1 MQSIS
6 TSRKVGNSKVASIA
20 CGSHFIK
27 QSSKNENKQ
36 KESWTSREMTWYY
49 TIRSYGMR
57 GIHSLSI
64 LTNGGYR
71 VKRCLSSWILT
82 YSQWYMVQEWW
93 SQYQSQKTMS
103 EKMISWLLHS
113 NPEYSRWR
121 VTYIHWAQ
129 AHWLRRWMKRWAK
142 KDDQDTQLNPKCC
155 STLCILSRESIW
167 DSWEIYWDIK
177 TRLFISKMFAF
188 PEKLYTMFLVR
199 CGNWYFH

>member
-1 MQSIS
+1 MQWIS
-6 TSRKVGNSKVASIA
+6 TSRKVGNSKAVWIA

-113 NPEYSRWR
+113 NPEYSLWR
-121 VTYIHWAQ
+121 VSHIYWVET
-129 AHWLRRWMKRWAK
+129 HWLRWWVKRWAK
-142 KDDQDTQLNPKCC
+142 KDDQDIGFNTKRC
-155 STLCILSRESIW
+155 STLCILSWASDRDTW
-167 DSWEIYWDIK
+167 KIYWYIK

-199 CGNWYFH
+199 CGNKHFH